1 MLVLILPGPAM
12 AVVLGGVGAAPLPN
26 ETWSDGIA
34 TYSMVPP
41 LAGYLV
47 PKTIFEKG
55 YQVPLKDLLA
65 VSRPMTNEELQ
76 RYTTAGSIKAVDGYP
91 LFVFENQKVNVFLWK
106 GKRDSTQQ
114 QIVPRVWNGE
124 LWMPKGYGPDRAD
137 AIEHVFYHPADQD
150 RCYIMVHEQG
160 GPRGQDR
167 VQTERIW
174 FGRFPPVEAILK
186 DAIKNADAVVH
197 LPSRGD
203 QQASEL
209 LDCLKG
215 DVSRSALRTVPGIE
229 RAHDNPLVFLRRD
242 GEKWAIR
249 SFYQHG
255 SLSGDHGELR
265 LSIPQVKDVLARN
278 DWLKEY
284 LNVQPMRWH
293 LARLAAV
300 AGPKD
305 AVTLR
310 QVNPEAKR
318 DQWLIFELA
327 AGKDRPGALYQ
338 HPVTRSQRDGGQP
351 LFQFTVERGETK
363 VDLSPRGRFGEVS
376 LSAAEP
382 EASEA
387 LRCQYRFIDCGPGVI
402 KLAIKPREY
411 PFQAKV
417 SARFTESDRLASPEV
432 RTTYIGSPIT
442 VEVK

>member
-1 MLVLILPGPAM
+1 MFVLTLLGPATT
-12 AVVLGGVGAAPLPN
+12 VFQGGAGAAPLPN
-26 ETWSDGIA
+26 ETWSDGLY
-34 TYSMVPP
+34 TYPMVPP

-47 PKTIFEKG
+47 PKTVFEKG

-65 VSRPMTNEELQ
+65 VSRPMTNEDLQ

-106 GKRDSTQQ
+106 GKRDSAQQ
-114 QIVPRVWNGE
+114 QIVPRVWDGE

-137 AIEHVFYHPADQD
+137 AVEHVFYHPADQE
-150 RCYIMVHEQG
+150 RCYVLVHEQG
-160 GPRGQDR
+160 GPIGKDR
-167 VQTERIW
+167 IQTERVW

-186 DAIKNADAVVH
+186 EGIKNADAVVH
-197 LPSRGD
+197 LPSQRD
-203 QQASEL
+203 RQAGEL

-215 DVSRSALRTVPGIE
+215 DVSWSALRTVPGIE
-229 RAHDNPLVFLRRD
+229 RANDNPLVFLKRD

-255 SLSGDHGELR
+255 SLYGDYDALR

-284 LNVQPMRWH
+284 LNVPPMRWH
-293 LARLAAV
+293 LARLAAA

-305 AVTLR
+305 VVTLR
-310 QVNPEAKR
+310 QVSPEAKH
-318 DQWLIFELA
+318 DQWLIFELT
-327 AGKDRPGALYQ
+327 AGKDRPGTLYQ

-351 LFQFTVERGETK
+351 LFQFTVERGETRE
-363 VDLSPRGRFGEVS
+363 DLSPRGRFGEVS
-376 LSAAEP
+376 LHAAEP

-387 LRCQYRFIDCGPGVI
+387 LRCQYRFIDCGQGVI
-402 KLAIKPREY
+402 KLALKPREY
-411 PFQAKV
+411 PFQAKI
-417 SARFTESDRLASPEV
+417 SARFTESERLTDPQT
-432 RTTYIGSPIT
+432 RTTYATRTIT